1 MRRVLRKELDKKTA
15 GYLTKRQ
22 SDANKKSSAK
32 NLKPDVHWK
41 SSRQTAAI
49 KTGFTCLQSMMGPR
63 QRCMYCVD
71 SHGCDIEHFWPK
83 DNFPE
88 RLYQWKNLL
97 LCCTECGRFKGNK
110 FPLSE
115 NQQPMLLDP
124 SIDEPWQYLD
134 FDPDTG
140 NITAR
145 FDLATNTYQTKG
157 EKTVEVLHL
166 DEREA
171 LAAGYKKTYVRLIKI
186 LTQFMPMPI
195 SAGSADTLI
204 IKLIEDDDHG
214 LLGWFFKGNGKTTEP
229 VLIQL
234 QTNYPLVFA
243 QCIEA
248 FQFR

>member
-1 MRRVLRKELDKKTA
+1 MRRVLRKELDKETA

-32 NLKPDVHWK
+32 NLKPDGHWK
-41 SSRQTAAI
+41 ASRQTAAI
-49 KTGFTCLQSMMGPR
+49 KTVFTCLQSMMGQR

-83 DNFPE
+83 ANFPK
-88 RLYQWKNLL
+88 RLYQWDNLL

-115 NQQPMLLDP
+115 NQQPLLLDP

-134 FDPDTG
+134 FDPATG

-145 FDLATNTYQTKG
+145 FDLETNTFQNKG
-157 EKTVEVLHL
+157 EETVKVFQL
-166 DEREA
+166 DQREA
-171 LAAGYKKTYVRLIKI
+171 LAAGYIKTYCRLLEII
-186 LTQFMPMPI
+186 RRFMEI
-195 SAGSADTLI
+195 SDSPPDTLI
-204 IKLIEDDDHG
+204 NNLIEHDDHG
-214 LLGWFFKGNGKTTEP
+214 LLGWFFKGLGKTTEP

-234 QTNYPLVFA
+234 QEDCPLVFA
-243 QCIEA
+243 RCIEA